1 MTTDKNNHRSLPRQ
15 KRPPS
20 ARDQA
25 IFLAYRTQGRSQA
38 KLAEENGLSQRRIS
52 QIVRRTQHWLD
63 HGIPTLHTTPPSG
76 YSLALPSSDRLDRQ
90 RLERRLARERDQA
103 IFDRALHQHDHQPK
117 ALVTTVEYCSNDA
130 PTLNLEPGTLNSPP
144 TSPTL
149 NLEPGTLNSRPPS
162 RLIRTTRQLAPSG
175 QFLRAALR
183 ASAELKRTA
192 DKEPLPTPPVE
203 MDPRQKLA
211 LLLNLLCAFRR
222 EAEQEHKVVKTGDC
236 MTIVEQW
243 LAAFL
248 GDKPDWLS
256 DADLAPGSPLAELSE
271 FYPSFLRSLKT
282 PDPDPED
289 PAASSPSP
297 NLEPETCN
305 EELDASSNTSSMK
318 AVFLAMGRSEVRGTA
333 CAHSSIRASA

>member
-1 MTTDKNNHRSLPRQ
+1 MTTTSAKKDHRSLPRQ
-15 KRPPS
+15 KRAPS

-63 HGIPTLHTTPPSG
+63 HGIPTLHTTPPSA

-117 ALVTTVEYCSNDA
+117 ALVTTVEYCSIDA
-130 PTLNLEPGTLNSPP
+130 PTLNLEPGTLNSPPTSPTLNLEPGTLNSHP

-183 ASAELKRTA
+183 ASAELKRIA
-192 DKEPLPTPPVE
+192 EKEPLETPPVE
-203 MDPRQKLA
+203 MDSRQKLA
-211 LLLNLLCAFRR
+211 LLLNLLCNFRR
-222 EAEQEHKVVKTGDC
+222 EAAQEHKVVKT
-236 MTIVEQW
+236 
-243 LAAFL
+243 
-248 GDKPDWLS
+248 
-256 DADLAPGSPLAELSE
+256 
-271 FYPSFLRSLKT
+271 
-282 PDPDPED
+282 
-289 PAASSPSP
+289 
-297 NLEPETCN
+297 
-305 EELDASSNTSSMK
+305 
-318 AVFLAMGRSEVRGTA
+318 
-333 CAHSSIRASA
+333 